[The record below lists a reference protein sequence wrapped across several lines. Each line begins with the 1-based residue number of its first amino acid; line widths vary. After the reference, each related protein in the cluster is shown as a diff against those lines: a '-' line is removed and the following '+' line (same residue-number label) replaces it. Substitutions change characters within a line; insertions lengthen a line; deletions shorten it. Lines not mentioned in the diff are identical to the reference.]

1 MDMFSK
7 CIRQCVLALMG
18 VASGTLGAAE
28 HSATVIVWAGTLL
41 AVPGRPPSSDQSIVL
56 RDGRIQRIS
65 PGRLTP
71 AAIGA
76 TSADVRTVDLTCCFV
91 LPGLF
96 DLHVHLTTEQG
107 PAAVMDEVTLN
118 SADLALRAATN
129 AEKTLQAGFTT
140 VLDLGT
146 DRRAHELAV
155 FAVRDAIAAG
165 RLTGPRILAVG
176 SPISSPGNS
185 RTAHYTQEVDRV
197 IAPQGV
203 CSGVD
208 DCIRAVREQVERG
221 ADVINFYNTGSLLA
235 ASSPAQTFTDT
246 EMSAI
251 VSTAHSLSRKVVA
264 DGAGRSGSAAGVDAA
279 IRAGSDWIDTVIYPG
294 KDTWGLLSKS
304 GHMYAPHLY
313 ALVAAVG
320 DDEAHLTEG
329 SMGRLP
335 APILQTLLKLKRERP
350 AAVAA
355 HAAGIPMVFASDAGV
370 FAHGRNAGEF
380 AEYVKAGLTPAQ
392 AIATATVNAASVL
405 GLLGDSGTL
414 EVGKRADMIAVR
426 TDPLQDVR
434 ALEEVQVVIR
444 GGDVVKSGT
453 GAITNT
459 AAPTAADCARP

>member
-7 CIRQCVLALMG
+7 CISAWVLALLSG
-18 VASGTLGAAE
+18 ASGTLAAAE
-28 HSATVIVWAGTLL
+28 HSATLIVWAGTLL
-41 AVPGRPPSSDQSIVL
+41 TVPGQAPSSNQSIVL
-56 RDGRIQRIS
+56 RDRRIQRIS
-65 PGRLTP
+65 PGRLT
-71 AAIGA
+71 AAAVGA
-76 TSADVRTVDLTCCFV
+76 DPTDVRIVDLTCCFV

-107 PAAVMDEVTLN
+107 SAAVLDEVTLD

-129 AEKTLQAGFTT
+129 AERTLQAGFTT
-140 VLDLGT
+140 VLDMGT
-146 DRRAHELAV
+146 GRRAHELAI
-155 FAVRDAIAAG
+155 FAVRDAIAG

-185 RTAHYTQEVDRV
+185 RTAHYTPDIDRV

-235 ASSPAQTFTDT
+235 ANSPAQTFTDA

-251 VSTAHSLSRKVVA
+251 VSTAHSLNRKVVA
-264 DGAGRSGSAAGVDAA
+264 DGAGRLASAAGVDAA

-294 KDTWGLLSKS
+294 KDTWSFLSKN

-313 ALVAAVG
+313 AMVAAVG
-320 DDEAHLTEG
+320 DDDAHLAEG
-329 SMGRLP
+329 SMGWLP
-335 APILQTLLKLKRERP
+335 VPILQTLLKLKRERP

-355 HAAGIPMVFASDAGV
+355 HAAGIRMIFSSDAGV

-380 AEYVKAGLTPAQ
+380 AEYVRAGLTPAE

-405 GLLGDSGTL
+405 GLIGDSGTL
-414 EVGKRADMIAVR
+414 EVGKRADMIAVNSS
-426 TDPLQDVR
+426 PLQDIR
-434 ALEEVQVVIR
+434 ALENVQVVIR
-444 GGDVVKSGT
+444 GGDVVKSRAAAT
-453 GAITNT
+453 TT
-459 AAPTAADCARP
+459 ATADGARPAND